1 MSSATLDYQSN
12 FLPDNF
18 SSEIPEGTLGSPK
31 ASNSR
36 GYYFTGVTGDN
47 NIDGLISGGVWYDP
61 DSLTPWHTE
70 ISYSFPQNSFDFQ
83 SHMSLDDI
91 AARNNLVS
99 FGNLQQTA
107 MREVFDGFEA
117 IAQITFTKVNSNEQ
131 ANIVI
136 AGTTNSAVT
145 PTASSELPAGNDVNQ
160 WYNANI
166 YDHAPQIGSYTWH
179 TLIHETGH
187 SLGLAHGHE
196 VDRDSP
202 PDEPIPGKA
211 MDPNRDSMEF
221 SIMTYRSYINDPLDG
236 GYSNEDYGYAQSLM
250 MYDIAAIQE
259 MYGANYETN
268 SGDTTYTFSS
278 ITGEMFVNG
287 VGQGTPGDNRIFRTI
302 WDGNGEDTY
311 DFSNYNT
318 GINVDL
324 SPGSWSLFSENQQ
337 AYLGDGNYARANVFN
352 ALLYEGDSRSLIENA
367 VGGDGNDTIIGN
379 IANNRLNGGV
389 GNDTLNG
396 GDGNDTLIG
405 GDGNDVL
412 RGGTGADA
420 YSAGNGNDTIY
431 YANGD
436 KFWNSKGNGINVAGA
451 GVDTLI
457 IESGSYFDT
466 NGLSW
471 YGFERFVG
479 AEMNDRVKGN
489 SNKIHYHLDGG
500 AGNDTLTGAGGNDTL
515 IGGDGNDVLR
525 GGTGADAYSAGNGN
539 DTIYYANGDKFWNS
553 KGNGINVAGAG
564 VDTLII
570 ESGSYFDT
578 NGLSWYGFE
587 RFVGAEM
594 NDRVKGN
601 SNKINYHL
609 DGGAGNDTLTG
620 AGGNDTLNGGDGNDT
635 LIGGDGND
643 ILNGG
648 EGNDTYF
655 VDNAGD
661 TIIEADNSGIDTII
675 SGVSF
680 KLTDNIEDLTLTGT
694 ADNYAIGNSEDNTII
709 GNDGD
714 NHIEG
719 GAGTDI
725 LTGGAGSDL
734 FNFREG
740 MGNDIITDFEVGIDK
755 INIPAG
761 PPPDYPDF
769 VITDVG
775 DGTLVEYN
783 GDSFL
788 LKGID
793 AALIA
798 PNAFSWDWELP
809 Y

>member
-1 MSSATLDYQSN
+1 
-12 FLPDNF
+12 
-18 SSEIPEGTLGSPK
+18 
-31 ASNSR
+31 
-36 GYYFTGVTGDN
+36 
-47 NIDGLISGGVWYDP
+47 
-61 DSLTPWHTE
+61 
-70 ISYSFPQNSFDFQ
+70 
-83 SHMSLDDI
+83 
-91 AARNNLVS
+91 
-99 FGNLQQTA
+99 
-107 MREVFDGFEA
+107 
-117 IAQITFTKVNSNEQ
+117 
-131 ANIVI
+131 
-136 AGTTNSAVT
+136 
-145 PTASSELPAGNDVNQ
+145 
-160 WYNANI
+160 
-166 YDHAPQIGSYTWH
+166 
-179 TLIHETGH
+179 
-187 SLGLAHGHE
+187 
-196 VDRDSP
+196 
-202 PDEPIPGKA
+202 
-211 MDPNRDSMEF
+211 
-221 SIMTYRSYINDPLDG
+221 
-236 GYSNEDYGYAQSLM
+236 
-250 MYDIAAIQE
+250 
-259 MYGANYETN
+259 
-268 SGDTTYTFSS
+268 
-278 ITGEMFVNG
+278 
-287 VGQGTPGDNRIFRTI
+287 
-302 WDGNGEDTY
+302 
-311 DFSNYNT
+311 
-318 GINVDL
+318 
-324 SPGSWSLFSENQQ
+324 
-337 AYLGDGNYARANVFN
+337 
-352 ALLYEGDSRSLIENA
+352 
-367 VGGDGNDTIIGN
+367 
-379 IANNRLNGGV
+379 
-389 GNDTLNG
+389 
-396 GDGNDTLIG
+396 
-405 GDGNDVL
+405 
-412 RGGTGADA
+412 
-420 YSAGNGNDTIY
+420 
-431 YANGD
+431 
-436 KFWNSKGNGINVAGA
+436 
-451 GVDTLI
+451 
-457 IESGSYFDT
+457 
-466 NGLSW
+466 
-471 YGFERFVG
+471 
-479 AEMNDRVKGN
+479 
-489 SNKIHYHLDGG
+489 
-500 AGNDTLTGAGGNDTL
+500 
-515 IGGDGNDVLR
+515 
-525 GGTGADAYSAGNGN
+525 
-539 DTIYYANGDKFWNS
+539 
-553 KGNGINVAGAG
+553 
-564 VDTLII
+564 
-570 ESGSYFDT
+570 
-578 NGLSWYGFE
+578 WYGFE